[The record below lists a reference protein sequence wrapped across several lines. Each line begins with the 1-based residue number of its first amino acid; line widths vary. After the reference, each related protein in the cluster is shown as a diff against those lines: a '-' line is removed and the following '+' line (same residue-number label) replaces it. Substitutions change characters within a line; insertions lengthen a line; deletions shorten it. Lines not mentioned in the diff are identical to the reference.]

1 MKKITISFCISCKN
15 RSWQIQQTLTHNLT
29 NISKNHEIVL
39 VDFGSTD
46 GLSQWIWTNFSNAIQ
61 DEKLIFFRVL
71 QAPPWSSPKAKNLAH
86 RLARGDY
93 LFNLDADNFV
103 TKSDILALEKA
114 ASLNLSSQQFAGS
127 FDDGT
132 YGRIGIPRK
141 LFFQLGGYD
150 EALLPM
156 GGQDTDLLNRIL
168 LSGNKIGKLPL
179 PSKPAIPNTVQ
190 DKIAETKQSTL
201 TAEQAYTRMNKL
213 NLTLSKIKNEL
224 YGFQRLN
231 SFSSYR
237 GRLNGKLISIDG
249 FNQIHYLKEKRNL
262 GK

>member
-1 MKKITISFCISCKN
+1 MEKISISFCISCKN
-15 RSWQIQQTLTHNLT
+15 RSWQIQQTLQHNLM
-29 NISKNHEIVL
+29 NLSKNHEMIL

-46 GLSQWIWTNFSNAIQ
+46 GLSQWIWKNFATAIQ
-61 DEKLIFFRVL
+61 EKKLTFFRVL

-86 RLARGDY
+86 RLARGNY
-93 LFNLDADNFV
+93 LFNLDADNFI
-103 TKSDILALEKA
+103 TKSDILAIEKA
-114 ASLNLSSQQFAGS
+114 AYLNLSCQQFAGS

-132 YGRIGIPRK
+132 YGRIGIPRQ
-141 LFFQLGGYD
+141 LFYQLGGYD

-168 LSGNKIGKLPL
+168 LSENKIGKLPQ
-179 PSKPAIPNTVQ
+179 PSKLAILNTVE
-190 DKIAETKQSTL
+190 DKIAETPQSSL
-201 TAEQAYTRMNKL
+201 TAEKAYTRMNKM

-249 FNQIHYLKEKRNL
+249 FNQILHLKEKTNL
-262 GK
+262 D